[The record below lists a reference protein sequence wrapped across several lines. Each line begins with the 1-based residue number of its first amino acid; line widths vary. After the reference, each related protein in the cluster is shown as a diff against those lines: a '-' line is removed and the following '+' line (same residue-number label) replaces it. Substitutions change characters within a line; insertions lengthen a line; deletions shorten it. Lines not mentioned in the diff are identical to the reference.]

1 MTPLQ
6 DKIVC
11 ITGASSGI
19 GEACARVFAQEKAKL
34 ILIARRH
41 EKLAT
46 LKKELEKYTTVH
58 TITLDVRNHDAVQT
72 AIQSLAAEWAAIDI
86 LVNNAGLSRGL
97 EKIVEGDIADWKE
110 MIDTNISGLLYVSR
124 AIMPGMLARQSGHVI
139 NLGSISGRAVY
150 AGGAVYCA
158 TKFAVK
164 ALSQAMRLE
173 CHGTPL
179 RVTEVAP
186 GAVETEFSLVR
197 YAGDKDRAQK
207 TYEGMTP
214 LTPADIADAI
224 VYAASRPAHVNI
236 SEIVLMPVDQAS
248 VQMVHRRKTE
258 TDK

>member
-1 MTPLQ
+1 MPTLQ

-19 GEACARVFAQEKAKL
+19 GEACARLFAQEKAKL
-34 ILIARRH
+34 ILTARRH
-41 EKLAT
+41 EKLAA
-46 LKKELEKYTTVH
+46 LKKELEKHTAVH
-58 TITLDVRNHDAVQT
+58 TLTLDVRDHDAVQA
-72 AIQSLAAEWAAIDI
+72 AIQNLPAAWSAIDI
-86 LVNNAGLSRGL
+86 LVNNAGLSKGL
-97 EKIVEGDIADWKE
+97 EKLVDGDISDWKE

-124 AIMPGMLARQSGHVI
+124 AIMPGMLARQSGHII

-150 AGGAVYCA
+150 VGGAVYCA
-158 TKFAVK
+158 TKFAVN

-179 RVTEVAP
+179 RITEVAP

-197 YAGDKDRAQK
+197 YAGDKGRAQK

-214 LTPADIADAI
+214 LTPADIADTI
-224 VYAASRPAHVNI
+224 VYAVSRPAHVNI

-248 VQMVHRRKTE
+248 VQMVHRRKAE
-258 TDK
+258 TG